1 MRVILRFL
9 TILFEGIA
17 DGLASFDR
25 AMRDYNE
32 FCKGMR
38 TMSLRQRVKH
48 LEVCNATNQLA
59 IGALRHEI
67 KQATCEHKVTEFKP
81 YGQYTN
87 TNYREDCVKCGKVLR
102 YGVTKKE
109 RIETDLEASLE
120 IASVLQEQLNGME
133 GDE

>member
-1 MRVILRFL
+1 MFRVLSSVIGGTLD
-9 TILFEGIA
+9 GISDA
-17 DGLASFDR
+17 NR
-25 AMRDYNE
+25 AMKEYNE
-32 FCKGMR
+32 FWKGMR